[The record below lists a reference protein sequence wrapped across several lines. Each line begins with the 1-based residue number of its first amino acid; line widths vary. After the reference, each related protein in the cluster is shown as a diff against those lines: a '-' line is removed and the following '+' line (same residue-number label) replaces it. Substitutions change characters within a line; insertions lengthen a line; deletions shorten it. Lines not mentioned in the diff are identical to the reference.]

1 MSISWLLFISSSFSL
16 LFVLPAE
23 VTLSTILFPIKSPL
37 VSAVFLKTYSEEV
50 IYSCFC
56 CSIHYFFY
64 HIYHQIFLQITKSH
78 ILQYTFFTFGSIEY
92 LIFIM
97 SIRLLESHQHYFQFQ
112 IACYFDQETILQ
124 WMKILYLLYLSLLM
138 NEAIY

>member
-64 HIYHQIFLQITKSH
+64 HIYHQIFLQMTKSH
-78 ILQYTFFTFGSIEY
+78 ILQYT
-92 LIFIM
+92 
-97 SIRLLESHQHYFQFQ
+97 IRLLESHQHYFQFQ